1 MSRAEPYR
9 RLPRGFTVSTLEV
22 PVSDSDSSNKHWSDQ
37 KADAVAVLT
46 ILVSC
51 VLFALHFISNPV

>member
-1 MSRAEPYR
+1 M
-9 RLPRGFTVSTLEV
+9 
-22 PVSDSDSSNKHWSDQ
+22 SDSESAGKHWSDQ

-46 ILVSC
+46 IFIAC

>member
-1 MSRAEPYR
+1 M
-9 RLPRGFTVSTLEV
+9 
-22 PVSDSDSSNKHWSDQ
+22 SDSDSSNKHWSDQ
-37 KADAVAVLT
+37 KADAVAVVT